1 MEDIK
6 VKNGQDIQGQIDT
19 INKKLDML
27 LEGMKLQQQ
36 KREETED
43 LVKDLSIVGN
53 DMFKTAVVELDKAG
67 VELDTEALMGL
78 GFKAL
83 RNIKT
88 IYELFDAL
96 ESAND
101 FLKDAGPIVQD
112 AGLTAIRYLNEFE
125 QKGYFEFIRESG
137 RIMDNIVT
145 TYSKED
151 MRLLADN
158 IVMILDT
165 VKNMTQPNMLKAMNN
180 AVSIYQHMDM
190 DEIPEYSMWKAMKEL
205 RTPEMKKGIGF
216 FITFLKSLSNQQGK
230 N

>member
-6 VKNGQDIQGQIDT
+6 VMEERDLQGQIDQV
-19 INKKLDML
+19 NRKLDLL

-67 VELDTEALMGL
+67 IELDTEALMGL
-78 GFKAL
+78 GFKLL

-88 IYELFDAL
+88 FYDLFDAI

-101 FLKDAGPIVQD
+101 FIKDVGPIVQD
-112 AGLTAIRYLNEFE
+112 AGLTAINYLHEFE
-125 QKGYFEFIRESG
+125 QKGYFEFMRESG
-137 RIMDNIVT
+137 RIIDKIIT
-145 TYSKED
+145 SYTKED
-151 MRLLADN
+151 LRLLADN
-158 IVMILDT
+158 IVTILDT
-165 VKNMTQPNMLKAMNN
+165 VKNMTQPDMLKAMNN

-190 DEIPEYSMWKAMKEL
+190 EDIPEYSMWKAMREL
-205 RTPEMKKGIGF
+205 RSPELRKGIGF
-216 FITFLKSLSNQQGK
+216 MITFLKNLSKPEVN

>member
-88 IYELFDAL
+88 FYQLFDAL

-101 FLKDAGPIVQD
+101 FIKDAGPIVQD
-112 AGLTAIRYLNEFE
+112 AGLTAIKHLHEFE
-125 QKGYFEFIRESG
+125 EKGYFEFIRESG

-158 IVMILDT
+158 VVTILDT
-165 VKNMTQPNMLKAMNN
+165 VKNMTQPDMLKAMNN

-190 DEIPEYSMWKAMKEL
+190 ENIPEYSIWKAMREM
-205 RTPEMKKGIGF
+205 RSPEMKKGIGF
-216 FITFLKSLSNQQGK
+216 FITFLKSLSKQEMN

>member
-6 VKNGQDIQGQIDT
+6 VMEERDFQGQIDEV
-19 INKKLDML
+19 NRKLDLL

-78 GFKAL
+78 GFKLL

-88 IYELFDAL
+88 FYDLFDAI

-101 FLKDAGPIVQD
+101 FIKDAGPIVQD
-112 AGLTAIRYLNEFE
+112 AGLTAIKYLNEFE
-125 QKGYFEFIRESG
+125 QKGYFEFMKESG
-137 RIMDNIVT
+137 RIIDKIVT
-145 TYSKED
+145 SYTKD
-151 MRLLADN
+151 DLRLLADN
-158 IVMILDT
+158 VVTILDT
-165 VKNMTQPNMLKAMNN
+165 VKNMTQPDMLKAMNN

-190 DEIPEYSMWKAMKEL
+190 DNIPEYSMWKAMREL
-205 RTPEMKKGIGF
+205 RSPELRKGIGF
-216 FITFLKSLSNQQGK
+216 FITFLKNLSQQEA
-230 N
+230 NN

>member
-53 DMFKTAVVELDKAG
+53 DLFKTAVVELDKAG
-67 VELDTEALMGL
+67 VELDTEALAGL

-88 IYELFDAL
+88 FYQLFDAL

-101 FLKDAGPIVQD
+101 FIKDAGPIVQD
-112 AGLTAIRYLNEFE
+112 AGLTAIKYLHEFE
-125 QKGYFEFIRESG
+125 EKGYFEFIRETG
-137 RIMDNIVT
+137 KIMDNIVI

-158 IVMILDT
+158 IVTILDT
-165 VKNMTQPNMLKAMNN
+165 VKNMTQPDMLKAMNN

-190 DEIPEYSMWKAMKEL
+190 ENIPEYSIWSAMREM
-205 RTPEMKKGIGF
+205 RSPEMKKGIGF
-216 FITFLKSLSNQQGK
+216 FITFLKSLSKQEMN